1 MDLNKEQKDALEAMM
16 SGRNVFLTGA
26 AGTGKSTVLRAF
38 IDNCHRNCAVLAPT
52 GLAAVNVGGSTIN
65 SFFLLPMGLVH
76 EGNIGQLNSKKRI
89 NALRAV
95 KTIVID
101 EISMVRSDVF
111 AAMDLRLRSV
121 AASANGDKP
130 FGGKQIIVIGD
141 FFQLSPVVK
150 GDIESMYL
158 KANYGG
164 EYAFQTEIWRQA
176 RFASFSLETIYRQEN
191 DSLFI
196 SALNCIRAGNIAT
209 PAVDCGEGVVR
220 SGAEVINEASCIL
233 SGGSFQENAVNLCTT
248 NREANAINA
257 SAMSKLP
264 GPKTTFR
271 ATITGE
277 FPEAAFPTEEYLE
290 LAPGARVM
298 LLCNRHLP
306 DGGFQYVNGDIGV
319 VSAVDAEGLPS
330 VRILL
335 DKGGEVVVE
344 SHCWDNCKYVA
355 EKDQETGVASLR
367 KESVGQFVQLPL
379 RLAWAITIHKSQG
392 MSFNAVNLRLGNG
405 CFSHGQLYT
414 ALSRCRTLDGLRI
427 DRPIMNED
435 AIVDQ
440 DVMEFCKQFARRQSP
455 EGEVSIN
462 VPAAMEAQIR
472 ALIARHLEEKR
483 IPA

>member
-1 MDLNKEQKDALEAMM
+1 MDLNREQKDALEAMM

-26 AGTGKSTVLRAF
+26 AGTGKSTVLRTF
-38 IDNCHRNCAVLAPT
+38 IANCNRNCAVLAPT

-65 SFFLLPMGLVH
+65 SFFLLPMGLLH
-76 EGNIGQLNSKKRI
+76 EGNIGQLTSRRRI
-89 NALRAV
+89 DALRAV

-111 AAMDLRLRSV
+111 AAMDFRLRSV

-130 FGGKQIIVIGD
+130 FGGKQVIVIGD
-141 FFQLSPVVK
+141 FFQLAPVVK
-150 GDIESMYL
+150 SDIEGMFL

-164 EYAFQTEIWRQA
+164 EYAFQTELWRRA
-176 RFASFSLETIYRQEN
+176 RFAPFSLETIYRQEN

-196 SALNCIRAGNIAT
+196 SALNCIRDGNIAI

-220 SGAEVINEASCIL
+220 SGAEVINSGSCIL
-233 SGGSFQENAVNLCTT
+233 ARGAFRENAVNLCTT

-257 SAMSKLP
+257 AAMARLP
-264 GPKTTFR
+264 GQKTLFR
-271 ATITGE
+271 AGIAGE
-277 FPEAAFPTEEYLE
+277 FPESAFPTEKNLE

-298 LLCNRHLP
+298 LLCNKRLP
-306 DGGFQYVNGDIGV
+306 DGGFQYVNGDVGV
-319 VSAVDAEGLPS
+319 VSSVNVEGVPS
-330 VRILL
+330 ARIVL

-344 SHCWDNCKYVA
+344 SHCWDNYKYVA
-355 EKDQETGVASLR
+355 EKDPENGVTSLR
-367 KESVGQFVQLPL
+367 KESAGQFVQLPL

-392 MSFNAVNLRLGNG
+392 MSFDAVNLRLGNG

-414 ALSRCRTLDGLRI
+414 ALSRCRTLDGLRV
-427 DRPIMNED
+427 DRPIIGED

-440 DVMEFCKQFARRQSP
+440 EVLEFCRQFVRRP
-455 EGEVSIN
+455 MPAGDVSIN
-462 VPAAMEAQIR
+462 VPAALEAQIR
-472 ALIARHLEEKR
+472 ALISKHLAEGR